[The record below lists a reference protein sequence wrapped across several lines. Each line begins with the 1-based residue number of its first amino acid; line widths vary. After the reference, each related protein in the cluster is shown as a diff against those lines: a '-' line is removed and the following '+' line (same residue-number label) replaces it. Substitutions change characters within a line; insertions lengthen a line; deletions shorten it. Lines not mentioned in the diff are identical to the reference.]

1 MSSVDL
7 SEVVAKI
14 PKSSRSSISTQLV
27 DILLNAKGGDKLPS
41 SLAKSFLYLWQ
52 KDKLEEDEGMEV
64 LLRAALALDAEA
76 TLKQLKESNLGEVA
90 DVIQKAQQKGVI

>member
-7 SEVVAKI
+7 FDVVAKI
-14 PKSSRSSISTQLV
+14 PKNIRSSLATQLT

-52 KDKLEEDEGMEV
+52 KDRLEEAEGIEV
-64 LLRAALALDAEA
+64 LLKAAIALDAEA
-76 TLKQLKESNLGEVA
+76 TLKQLRESGLSEVA
-90 DVIQKAQQKGVI
+90 DTIQKAQQKEG

>member
-14 PKSSRSSISTQLV
+14 PRSSRSSLSTQLV
-27 DILLNAKGGDKLPS
+27 DILLNAKGGDKLSS

-52 KDKLEEDEGMEV
+52 KDRLEEDEGMEV
-64 LLRAALALDAEA
+64 LLKAALALDADA
-76 TLKQLKESNLGEVA
+76 TLKQLRESNLSEVA
-90 DVIQKAQQKGVI
+90 ESIQKTQQKR

>member
-14 PKSSRSSISTQLV
+14 PRSSRSSLSSQLV
-27 DILLNAKGGDKLPS
+27 DILLNAKGGDKLSS

-52 KDKLEEDEGMEV
+52 KDRLEEDEGMEV
-64 LLRAALALDAEA
+64 LLKAALALDADA
-76 TLKQLKESNLGEVA
+76 TLKQLRESNLSEVA
-90 DVIQKAQQKGVI
+90 ESIQKTQQKR

>member
-14 PKSSRSSISTQLV
+14 PRSIRSSLSTQLV
-27 DILLNAKGGDKLPS
+27 DILLNAKGGDKLSS

-52 KDKLEEDEGMEV
+52 KDRLAEDEGMDV
-64 LLRAALALDAEA
+64 LLKAALSLDAEA
-76 TLKQLKESNLGEVA
+76 TLKQLSESNLSEVA
-90 DVIQKAQQKGVI
+90 DAIQKLSKKG

>member
-14 PKSSRSSISTQLV
+14 PRSSRSSLSTQLV
-27 DILLNAKGGDKLPS
+27 DILLNAKGGDKLSS

-52 KDKLEEDEGMEV
+52 KDRLEEDEGLEV
-64 LLRAALALDAEA
+64 LLKAALALDAEA
-76 TLKQLKESNLGEVA
+76 TLKQLRESNLDEVA
-90 DVIQKAQQKGVI
+90 DAIQKTQQKG